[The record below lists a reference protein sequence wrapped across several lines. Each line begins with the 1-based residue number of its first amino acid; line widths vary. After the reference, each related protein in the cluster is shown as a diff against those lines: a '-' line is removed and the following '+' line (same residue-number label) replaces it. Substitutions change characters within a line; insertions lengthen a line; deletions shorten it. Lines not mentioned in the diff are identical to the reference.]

1 MENNLSPKML
11 DALDLLRAHGAVS
24 YTVERVAM
32 STWKALV
39 RRDLVEMYMDA
50 DRTYIRNLRLAVA
63 GMEATNAPR

>member
-11 DALDLLRAHGAVS
+11 DALDLLRAHGPTA

-39 RRDLVEMYMDA
+39 RRDLVELYMDA
-50 DRTYIRNLRLAVA
+50 DRTYIRNLRLTAA
-63 GMEATNAPR
+63 GIEATNAPR